1 MVAYH
6 LLKRE
11 YSQKR
16 LDDIMLDAKKNK
28 VNLSM
33 SDIYSVLNG

>member
-11 YSQKR
+11 YAQKR
-16 LDDIMLDAKKNK
+16 LDEIMLDAKKNQ
-28 VNLSM
+28 VALSM
-33 SDIYSVLNG
+33 ADIYAVLNG